1 MDIFGF
7 VADHFVYPGPD
18 RACMS
23 TTYDVGNVQCYV
35 RHGAGSDRVVVYAHG
50 NETTLEDLRQSGILD
65 VLAMECNAS
74 VVAPEYPGYGDMA
87 DFTRGYGHDADGKMA
102 ESVTNVVEALVDSGC
117 KHITLI
123 GRSVGCAIALRSLTC
138 SVCVDQ
144 HVNNVVLIS
153 PFSSLRDVFPPMA
166 RCVAQNRLDNSSAI
180 QKVSCPVLI
189 LHGADDT
196 LIPFEQSEELQTSCS
211 NAQLKRID
219 GMQHVISSR
228 LISRLSEHIR
238 PFIHKGFSTSSQSP
252 LVSFDV
258 FQSKQ
263 QGGTRAG
270 Y

>member
-7 VADHFVYPGPD
+7 FADRFVYPGPD
-18 RACMS
+18 RACMT
-23 TTYDVGNVQCYV
+23 TTYNVGGTQCYV
-35 RHGAGSDRVVVYAHG
+35 RHGAGSDRVIVYAHG

-65 VLAMECNAS
+65 VLALECNAS

-87 DFTRGYGHDADGKMA
+87 EFDRGYGRDADEKMGD
-102 ESVTNVVEALVDSGC
+102 SITSVVEALVDSGC

-138 SVCVDQ
+138 SVSVDQ

-153 PFSSLRDVFPPMA
+153 PFSSLRDVFPPIA
-166 RCVAQNRLDNSSAI
+166 RCVAQNRLDNASAI
-180 QKVSCPVLI
+180 QKLSCPVLI

-196 LIPFEQSEELQTSCS
+196 LIPFEQSEQLHACCA

-228 LISRLSEHIR
+228 LISRLCEHVR
-238 PFIHKGFSTSSQSP
+238 PFIHNGFSTSSESP

-258 FQSKQ
+258 FESKQ
-263 QGGTRAG
+263 QGRTRSG